1 MNKFFAVLITLL
13 SIPFIVLGLIFLIA
27 TATGGSR
34 LLVAVALLAIG
45 VVLLVAG
52 LKQLRRLAEISP
64 GALKTSAVEL
74 AKRLGGEITAA
85 QLRAEYRIS
94 QQLAVQVL
102 EQLVAEGAAVREN
115 RAERVVY
122 VVSGLLPSLAEKV
135 CPYCGT
141 QLPMRTAVRKCPNC
155 GANLEITKT

>member
-1 MNKFFAVLITLL
+1 MNKFFAVLMTLV
-13 SIPFIVLGLIFLIA
+13 SIPFLVLGLLFMIA
-27 TATGGSR
+27 SASGANR
-34 LLVAVALLAIG
+34 LLVASALLGIG
-45 VVLLVAG
+45 IVLLVAG

-74 AKRLGGEITAA
+74 AKRLGGDITAA
-85 QLRAEYRIS
+85 QLRAEYRIP
-94 QQLAVQVL
+94 QDLAVQVL

-115 RAERVVY
+115 REERVVY
-122 VVSGLLPSLAEKV
+122 VVTGLLPSLAEKV

-155 GANLEITKT
+155 GANLEISKT